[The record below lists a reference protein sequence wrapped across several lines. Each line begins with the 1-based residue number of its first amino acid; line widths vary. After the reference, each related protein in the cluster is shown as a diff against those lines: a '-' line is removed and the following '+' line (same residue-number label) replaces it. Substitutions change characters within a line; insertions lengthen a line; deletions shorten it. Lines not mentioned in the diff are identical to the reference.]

1 MSAFSATEQ
10 DESSQLKSGK
20 SGVTT
25 GTAGKKRRSFW
36 SWMRSRPTYM
46 SFATFFMLFCGGLL
60 TSGLGPALPIIEHQ
74 CNTFAIYIPTQPNT
88 HLSSL
93 FFGATAPQVGPATSS
108 LDVTSAVL
116 QGLVRAFLFTCFGF
130 FSRQLCQTLKH
141 NSCRRAALRP
151 DQPRGFH
158 SRHHCYHWRRD
169 VHPIPVFPQRLHKHP
184 HKISQ
189 RQNADSLV
197 ARLFTDL
204 GAFRSQRS
212 ARDIL
217 WSL

>member
-1 MSAFSATEQ
+1 MRKEGKREKNEEEKEKQQNNKGENADFRKNLEGKKGERMSAFSATEQ

-108 LDVTSAVL
+108 LDVTSDIL
-116 QGLVRAFLFTCFGF
+116 QGLVRAFLFYMLWILLAATL
-130 FSRQLCQTLKH
+130 SNTQT
-141 NSCRRAALRP
+141 
-151 DQPRGFH
+151 
-158 SRHHCYHWRRD
+158 
-169 VHPIPVFPQRLHKHP
+169 
-184 HKISQ
+184 
-189 RQNADSLV
+189 
-197 ARLFTDL
+197 
-204 GAFRSQRS
+204 
-212 ARDIL
+212 
-217 WSL
+217 